1 MTAKLIIIFFSFT
14 LLSKAQNADSLIQ
27 IYPAIGDTLSLFER
41 NYFGLYAEIKDF
53 DYAVI
58 YLSEKDSLIS
68 KFYSSNN
75 DTVNMQIRIQD
86 LSSLDSLRKII
97 QSIDIINS
105 ELFKYQ
111 PDILL
116 STKDGNVIEAQIEM
130 FDENYLYII
139 ASYITAEHTGMN
151 RYRIPV
157 THVTELTLEGSS
169 NVLAGMCIGGTIG
182 LVIGALVSS
191 NIKSNAKK
199 GPDSFD
205 NCAADMDASFN
216 AAAAF
221 VAIALGAFLVGAF
234 IGAGTSSD
242 DQVIYFD
249 SNMDVLKLRGHCAY
263 ILNKD
268 ILKDR
273 KYHDIY

>member
-1 MTAKLIIIFFSFT
+1 MSIKIIITFFSIA
-14 LLSKAQNADSLIQ
+14 LSSYAQKADSLIQ
-27 IYPAIGDTLSLFER
+27 IYPAVGDTLSLFER
-41 NYFGLYAEIKDF
+41 NYFGLYTEIEDF
-53 DYAVI
+53 HYAVF
-58 YLSEKDSLIS
+58 YLSEKDSFIS
-68 KFYSSNN
+68 KLYSSNN
-75 DTVNMQIRIQD
+75 DTVDQQIRIQNQ
-86 LSSLDSLRKII
+86 SSLDSLKKII
-97 QSIDIINS
+97 QLIDTMNS

-116 STKDGNVIEAQIEM
+116 STKDGNVIEAQLEM

-139 ASYITAEHTGMN
+139 ASDITAEHTGMN
-151 RYRIPV
+151 RYRIPAAQ
-157 THVTELTLEGSS
+157 VTELTLEGSS

-191 NIKSNAKK
+191 SIKSNSHK

-205 NCAADMDASFN
+205 NCAADMDESFN

-221 VAIALGAFLVGAF
+221 VAIALGAFLVGTF

-263 ILNKD
+263 ILNKE